1 MTSHSPRCPEGQRGI
16 LLQKGKAR
24 KTLPFLDW
32 MYYNTKILTGF
43 LMPKG
48 EITMTIRFATEQDI
62 PQKIGMELPL

>member
-1 MTSHSPRCPEGQRGI
+1 
-16 LLQKGKAR
+16 
-24 KTLPFLDW
+24 

-48 EITMTIRFATEQDI
+48 ETTMTIRFATEQDI